1 MKIYLDLIFLLNFCY
16 DLLLLMT
23 IDITL
28 KRYMNIKRLFISA
41 LFGGLSLGI
50 LFLSFNKI
58 LLFIIKI
65 LVSILMVL
73 IAFKYKNI
81 KYTLMNLLYLYMCS
95 VILGGFLYMLDIEF
109 SYKREGMIFY
119 FDGLS
124 INYILLLLVGPL
136 ILVLYIYEHKK
147 FKSTY
152 NFNCKLEIVF
162 NNGKILSCNGF
173 IDSGNKLRD
182 PISKK
187 YVIIISRKILSNY
200 INIRSPMYVPYKAL
214 NRYGL
219 IECFKIKYLK
229 INNQIFTNYL
239 IGISNNEFNINGS
252 DVLLN
257 YKLMEDICLEK

>member
-28 KRYMNIKRLFISA
+28 KRHMNIKRLFISA

-50 LFLSFNKI
+50 LFLPFNKI

-109 SYKREGMIFY
+109 SYKREGI
-119 FDGLS
+119 
-124 INYILLLLVGPL
+124 
-136 ILVLYIYEHKK
+136 VLYICEHKK

-239 IGISNNEFNINGS
+239 VGISNNEFNINGS

>member
-1 MKIYLDLIFLLNFCY
+1 
-16 DLLLLMT
+16 
-23 IDITL
+23 
-28 KRYMNIKRLFISA
+28 
-41 LFGGLSLGI
+41 
-50 LFLSFNKI
+50 
-58 LLFIIKI
+58 
-65 LVSILMVL
+65 
-73 IAFKYKNI
+73 
-81 KYTLMNLLYLYMCS
+81 
-95 VILGGFLYMLDIEF
+95 MLDIEF

-239 IGISNNEFNINGS
+239 VGISNNEFNINGS